1 MKKIKKIL
9 WDLLTYVLVGLVTAV
24 VVVTLRVLVF
34 ASFKIPSF
42 SMEPTL
48 QAGDFILV
56 SKRIPGPRIDIL
68 GSGED
73 GRPVRLAGR
82 RAVRRN
88 DVLVFNGAYDHSSD
102 ITQKWYIYYVKRCV
116 GIPGDTLSIRNGV
129 YHVNGRVNKI
139 SENENIGRIWEW
151 SVAPK
156 FQPAGRFADLGW
168 TVYRFGPIYIP
179 RKGDEV
185 ALDSVNV
192 RLYRPLI
199 EYETGKRLTETEG
212 AFLLDGRPYRQHR
225 FDRGYYFMAGD
236 NAADSHDSRY
246 WGLLP
251 EDHIVGRVSHVWKS
265 KNPHTGEYRFDR
277 IFKRVE

>member
-1 MKKIKKIL
+1 MKKTKKIL
-9 WDLLTYVLVGLVTAV
+9 RDILFFVSIGLITAV
-24 VVVTLRVLVF
+24 VVVALRILLF

-56 SKRIPGPRIDIL
+56 NKQVPGPRIDIL
-68 GSGED
+68 GNGED
-73 GRPVRLAGR
+73 GWPVRLAGR

-88 DVLVFNGAYDHSSD
+88 DVLVFNGAYHGSAD
-102 ITQKWYIYYVKRCV
+102 IVLEWNVYYVKRCV
-116 GIPGDTLSIRNGV
+116 GIPGDTLSIRDGV
-129 YHVNGRVNKI
+129 YHVNGQVNKI

-151 SVAPK
+151 SVAPE
-156 FQPAGRFADLGW
+156 FQAAGRFADLGW
-168 TVYRFGPIYIP
+168 TVYHFGLLYIP
-179 RKGDEV
+179 RKGDEI
-185 ALDSVNV
+185 ALDSTNV

-212 AFLLDGRPYRQHR
+212 AFLLDGRPYPHHR
-225 FDRGYYFMAGD
+225 FDRNYYFMAGD

-251 EDHIVGRVSHVWKS
+251 EDHIVGKVSYVWKS

-277 IFKRVE
+277 FFKRVE